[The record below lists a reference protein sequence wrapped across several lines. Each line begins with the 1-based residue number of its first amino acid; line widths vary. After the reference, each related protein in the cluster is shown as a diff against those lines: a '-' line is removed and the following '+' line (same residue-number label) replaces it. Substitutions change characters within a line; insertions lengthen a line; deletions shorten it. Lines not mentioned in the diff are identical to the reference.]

1 MEQCRVGIN
10 LLFILVLLSRGEKI
24 SMIFIDNRQN
34 MIEVT
39 NELTTAL
46 KDIIEYTLKEEKL
59 LIDNEVSVILIDNEE
74 IREINLEHRGIDK
87 ITDVLSFP
95 MLHYPENKVYKD
107 VYINHV
113 FDQSD
118 LYDEKLVIGDIALS
132 LERAKHQSEEFGHS
146 FIRECAY
153 LTVHSILH
161 LLGYDHLEKEE
172 KNIMRKRE
180 EEILNNFKI
189 SR

>member
-1 MEQCRVGIN
+1 
-10 LLFILVLLSRGEKI
+10 
-24 SMIFIDNRQN
+24 MIFIDNRQN
-34 MIEVT
+34 KIEVT
-39 NELTTAL
+39 EELETVI
-46 KDIIEYTLKEEKL
+46 KDVIEYTLKEEKL
-59 LIDNEVSVILIDNEE
+59 VIDNEVSVILIDNDE
-74 IREINLEHRGIDK
+74 IREINLKQRGIDK

-95 MLHYPENKVYKD
+95 MLHYPQDKVFKD
-107 VYINHV
+107 VYLNYE

-118 LYDEKLVIGDIALS
+118 LYDERLVIGDVALS
-132 LERAKHQSEEFGHS
+132 LEKAKEQSEEFGHS

-161 LLGYDHLEKEE
+161 LLGYDHMEE
-172 KNIMRKRE
+172 VPKNIMRKRE

>member
-1 MEQCRVGIN
+1 
-10 LLFILVLLSRGEKI
+10 
-24 SMIFIDNRQN
+24 MIFIDNRQN
-34 MIEVT
+34 NIVVT
-39 NELTTAL
+39 QELEIVI
-46 KDIIEYTLKEEKL
+46 KDVIEYTLKEEKL
-59 LIDNEVSVILIDNEE
+59 FIDNEVSVILIDNEE
-74 IREINLEHRGIDK
+74 IKKINSKNRGIDK

-95 MLHYPENKVYKD
+95 MLDYPQNKVFKD
-107 VYINHV
+107 VYIDYK

-118 LYDEKLVIGDIALS
+118 LNDERLVIGDVALS
-132 LERAKHQSEEFGHS
+132 LEKAKEQSEEFGHS

-161 LLGYDHLEKEE
+161 LLGYDHMEEDE

-180 EEILNNFKI
+180 EEILSNFKI

>member
-1 MEQCRVGIN
+1 
-10 LLFILVLLSRGEKI
+10 
-24 SMIFIDNRQN
+24 MIFIDNRQN
-34 MIEVT
+34 KIAVSK
-39 NELTTAL
+39 ELETAI
-46 KDIIEYTLKEEKL
+46 KDVIEYTLKEEKL

-74 IREINLEHRGIDK
+74 IKNINLKYRGIDE

-95 MLHYPENKVYKD
+95 MLDYPQNKVFKD
-107 VYINHV
+107 VYV
-113 FDQSD
+113 DYKFDQSD
-118 LYDEKLVIGDIALS
+118 LNDERLVIGDVALS
-132 LERAKHQSEEFGHS
+132 LEKSWQQSEDFGHS

-161 LLGYDHLEKEE
+161 LLGYDHMEEVE

-180 EEILNNFKI
+180 EEILSNFKI

>member
-1 MEQCRVGIN
+1 
-10 LLFILVLLSRGEKI
+10 
-24 SMIFIDNRQN
+24 MIFIDNRQN
-34 MIEVT
+34 KIEVT
-39 NELTTAL
+39 EELETVI
-46 KDIIEYTLKEEKL
+46 KDVIEYTLKEEKL
-59 LIDNEVSVILIDNEE
+59 FIDNEVSVIFIDNEE
-74 IREINLEHRGIDK
+74 IREINLKQRGIDK

-95 MLHYPENKVYKD
+95 MLHYPENKVFKD
-107 VYINHV
+107 VYINYE

-118 LYDEKLVIGDIALS
+118 LYDERLVIGDVALS
-132 LERAKHQSEEFGHS
+132 LEKSKEQSEEFGHS

-161 LLGYDHLEKEE
+161 LLGYDHMEEDE

>member
-1 MEQCRVGIN
+1 M
-10 LLFILVLLSRGEKI
+10 
-24 SMIFIDNRQN
+24 DNRQN
-34 MIEVT
+34 KIEVT
-39 NELTTAL
+39 EELETVI
-46 KDIIEYTLKEEKL
+46 KDVIEYTLKEENL
-59 LIDNEVSVILIDNEE
+59 FIDNEVSVIFIDNEE
-74 IREINLEHRGIDK
+74 IRKINLKERGIDK

-95 MLHYPENKVYKD
+95 MLHYPPNNIFKD
-107 VYINHV
+107 VYINYE

-118 LYDEKLVIGDIALS
+118 LYDERLVIGDVALS
-132 LERAKHQSEEFGHS
+132 LEKAKEQSEEFGHS

-161 LLGYDHLEKEE
+161 LLGYDHMEEDE

>member
-1 MEQCRVGIN
+1 
-10 LLFILVLLSRGEKI
+10 
-24 SMIFIDNRQN
+24 MIFIDNRQN
-34 MIEVT
+34 KIEVT
-39 NELTTAL
+39 QELETVI
-46 KDIIEYTLKEEKL
+46 KDVIEYTIKEEKL
-59 LIDNEVSVILIDNEE
+59 FIDNEVSVIFIDNEE
-74 IREINLEHRGIDK
+74 IRKINLKLRGIDE

-95 MLHYPENKVYKD
+95 MLDYPENKVFKD
-107 VYINHV
+107 VFTNYE

-118 LYDEKLVIGDIALS
+118 LCDERLVIGDVALS
-132 LERAKHQSEEFGHS
+132 LERALQQSEEFGHS

-161 LLGYDHLEKEE
+161 LLGYDHMEE
-172 KNIMRKRE
+172 APKNIMRKRE